1 MKRTAGKSLRTRK
14 AMEQA
19 IHLIFL
25 LCGIVA
31 VGFVL
36 CISVYLV
43 ISGLPAIREI
53 GLTKF
58 LFGKVWAPTN
68 ATTGPQFGI
77 LPFIL
82 TSVYGTAGALLLGVV
97 AIKLTAPDTLE
108 PYRQRLLTLMGGDT
122 DFTAAFSAVGH
133 AFDGSLTGALDDA
146 YTAVFG
152 PRQAQP
158 AAAAYTAENTP
169 EDVCLTQQVLGF
181 AYAAPV
187 QGTVTDGFGWRENAF
202 HYGTD
207 IAADAGTVISSFAD
221 GTVTAVGD
229 SSQLGNYVT
238 VSHAGAFT
246 TLYAH
251 CSRITASSGQQVALG
266 DPIAEVGETGNA
278 TGPHL
283 HFAIQKDTVYL
294 DPAYYGIG

>member
-1 MKRTAGKSLRTRK
+1 MTETKHRRPARRTLAHGQPLRRPMARHTPQRRPTAGRRPRP
-14 AMEQA
+14 
-19 IHLIFL
+19 
-25 LCGIVA
+25 A
-31 VGFVL
+31 VGRL
-36 CISVYLV
+36 WQLV
-43 ISGLPAIREI
+43 
-53 GLTKF
+53 
-58 LFGKVWAPTN
+58 VC
-68 ATTGPQFGI
+68 
-77 LPFIL
+77 
-82 TSVYGTAGALLLGVV
+82 GALLLGVV

-238 VSHAGAFT
+238 VSHAGGFT

-251 CSRITASSGQQVALG
+251 CSRITASSGQQVPLG

>member
-1 MKRTAGKSLRTRK
+1 MAAGHDLLVKLYDLPAVHDDQPLRDRGIEIKRAFAGDREQVLAFVGENFGKSWVNEC
-14 AMEQA
+14 AYS
-19 IHLIFL
+19 
-25 LCGIVA
+25 LCQQPIRCFIA
-31 VGFVL
+31 VQD
-36 CISVYLV
+36 
-43 ISGLPAIREI
+43 
-53 GLTKF
+53 K
-58 LFGKVWAPTN
+58 
-68 ATTGPQFGI
+68 
-77 LPFIL
+77 
-82 TSVYGTAGALLLGVV
+82 
-97 AIKLTAPDTLE
+97 
-108 PYRQRLLTLMGGDT
+108 
-122 DFTAAFSAVGH
+122 
-133 AFDGSLTGALDDA
+133 
-146 YTAVFG
+146 
-152 PRQAQP
+152 
-158 AAAAYTAENTP
+158 
-169 EDVCLTQQVLGF
+169 QVLGF

>member
-1 MKRTAGKSLRTRK
+1 MGRLW
-14 AMEQA
+14 Q
-19 IHLIFL
+19 
-25 LCGIVA
+25 
-31 VGFVL
+31 
-36 CISVYLV
+36 LV
-43 ISGLPAIREI
+43 
-53 GLTKF
+53 
-58 LFGKVWAPTN
+58 VC
-68 ATTGPQFGI
+68 
-77 LPFIL
+77 
-82 TSVYGTAGALLLGVV
+82 GALLLGVV

-158 AAAAYTAENTP
+158 TAATYTAENTP

-187 QGTVTDGFGWRENAF
+187 PGDR
-202 HYGTD
+202 HRRLRM
-207 IAADAGTVISSFAD
+207 AGERLPLRHGHRRRCRDRHLQLAD

-283 HFAIQKDTVYL
+283 HFALQKDTVYL

>member
-1 MKRTAGKSLRTRK
+1 MTETKHRRPARRTPQRRPTAGQRPRP
-14 AMEQA
+14 
-19 IHLIFL
+19 
-25 LCGIVA
+25 A
-31 VGFVL
+31 VGRL
-36 CISVYLV
+36 WQLV
-43 ISGLPAIREI
+43 
-53 GLTKF
+53 
-58 LFGKVWAPTN
+58 VC
-68 ATTGPQFGI
+68 
-77 LPFIL
+77 
-82 TSVYGTAGALLLGVV
+82 GALLLGVV

-158 AAAAYTAENTP
+158 TAATYTAENTP

>member
-1 MKRTAGKSLRTRK
+1 M
-14 AMEQA
+14 
-19 IHLIFL
+19 
-25 LCGIVA
+25 
-31 VGFVL
+31 
-36 CISVYLV
+36 
-43 ISGLPAIREI
+43 
-53 GLTKF
+53 
-58 LFGKVWAPTN
+58 
-68 ATTGPQFGI
+68 
-77 LPFIL
+77 
-82 TSVYGTAGALLLGVV
+82 
-97 AIKLTAPDTLE
+97 
-108 PYRQRLLTLMGGDT
+108 
-122 DFTAAFSAVGH
+122 
-133 AFDGSLTGALDDA
+133 
-146 YTAVFG
+146 
-152 PRQAQP
+152 
-158 AAAAYTAENTP
+158 
-169 EDVCLTQQVLGF
+169 CLTQQVLGF

-238 VSHAGAFT
+238 VSHAGGFT

-294 DPAYYGIG
+294 DPRLLWHWLSACGSRGGAAVAGGLRVAGLPAAAGGYPVGGGVP

>member
-1 MKRTAGKSLRTRK
+1 MTETKHRRPARRTLTHGQPLRRPMARRTPQRRPTAGRRPRP
-14 AMEQA
+14 
-19 IHLIFL
+19 
-25 LCGIVA
+25 A
-31 VGFVL
+31 VGRL
-36 CISVYLV
+36 WQLV
-43 ISGLPAIREI
+43 
-53 GLTKF
+53 
-58 LFGKVWAPTN
+58 VC
-68 ATTGPQFGI
+68 
-77 LPFIL
+77 
-82 TSVYGTAGALLLGVV
+82 GALLLGVV

-158 AAAAYTAENTP
+158 AAATYTAENTP

-266 DPIAEVGETGNA
+266 DQA
-278 TGPHL
+278 
-283 HFAIQKDTVYL
+283 
-294 DPAYYGIG
+294 

>member
-1 MKRTAGKSLRTRK
+1 MTETKHRRPARRTLAHGQPLRRPMARRTPQRRPTAGQRPRP
-14 AMEQA
+14 
-19 IHLIFL
+19 
-25 LCGIVA
+25 A
-31 VGFVL
+31 VGRL
-36 CISVYLV
+36 WQLV
-43 ISGLPAIREI
+43 
-53 GLTKF
+53 
-58 LFGKVWAPTN
+58 VC
-68 ATTGPQFGI
+68 
-77 LPFIL
+77 
-82 TSVYGTAGALLLGVV
+82 GALLLGVV

-108 PYRQRLLTLMGGDT
+108 PYRQRLLMLMGGDT

-158 AAAAYTAENTP
+158 TAATYTAENTP

-266 DPIAEVGETGNA
+266 DPIAEGWGDRQRHWPAPPLRTPEGHRLSGSRLLWHWLSACGSRRGCRCCWRPSCGWPPPLLLGGYPVGG
-278 TGPHL
+278 GVP
-283 HFAIQKDTVYL
+283 
-294 DPAYYGIG
+294 

>member
-1 MKRTAGKSLRTRK
+1 MTETKHRRPARRTLAHGQPLRRPMARHTPRRRPTAGRRPRP
-14 AMEQA
+14 
-19 IHLIFL
+19 
-25 LCGIVA
+25 A
-31 VGFVL
+31 VGRL
-36 CISVYLV
+36 WQLV
-43 ISGLPAIREI
+43 
-53 GLTKF
+53 
-58 LFGKVWAPTN
+58 VC
-68 ATTGPQFGI
+68 
-77 LPFIL
+77 
-82 TSVYGTAGALLLGVV
+82 GALLLGVV

-133 AFDGSLTGALDDA
+133 AFDGSLTGALDD
-146 YTAVFG
+146 
-152 PRQAQP
+152 
-158 AAAAYTAENTP
+158 AYTAENTP

-283 HFAIQKDTVYL
+283 HFALQKDTVYL

>member
-1 MKRTAGKSLRTRK
+1 MTETKHRRPARRTLTHGQPLRRPMARRTPQRRPTAGRRPRP
-14 AMEQA
+14 
-19 IHLIFL
+19 
-25 LCGIVA
+25 A
-31 VGFVL
+31 VGRL
-36 CISVYLV
+36 WQLV
-43 ISGLPAIREI
+43 
-53 GLTKF
+53 
-58 LFGKVWAPTN
+58 VC
-68 ATTGPQFGI
+68 
-77 LPFIL
+77 
-82 TSVYGTAGALLLGVV
+82 GALLLGVV

-152 PRQAQP
+152 PQDTGGTVPQD
-158 AAAAYTAENTP
+158 AADPAAYTAENTP
-169 EDVCLTQQVLGF
+169 GDVCLTQQVLGF

-207 IAADAGTVISSFAD
+207 IAADAGFISSFAD

-251 CSRITASSGQQVALG
+251 CSRITASSGQQVRPG
-266 DPIAEVGETGNA
+266 DPIAEVGHTGNA

-283 HFAIQKDTVYL
+283 HFELMKDGVYVN
-294 DPAYYGIG
+294 PIYYYAAP

>member
-1 MKRTAGKSLRTRK
+1 MTETKHRRPARRTLAHGQPLRRPMARHTPRRRPTAGRRPRP
-14 AMEQA
+14 
-19 IHLIFL
+19 
-25 LCGIVA
+25 A
-31 VGFVL
+31 VGRL
-36 CISVYLV
+36 WQLV
-43 ISGLPAIREI
+43 
-53 GLTKF
+53 
-58 LFGKVWAPTN
+58 VC
-68 ATTGPQFGI
+68 
-77 LPFIL
+77 
-82 TSVYGTAGALLLGVV
+82 GALLLGVV

-158 AAAAYTAENTP
+158 TAATYTAENTP

-187 QGTVTDGFGWRENAF
+187 Q
-202 HYGTD
+202 
-207 IAADAGTVISSFAD
+207 GTVISSFAD

-283 HFAIQKDTVYL
+283 HFALQKDTVYL